1 MAQTRHSRW
10 AFLSGWKRN
19 GRLFLKSKIGVIGA
33 VIIIFFVLLAV
44 FAPELGQN
52 NPVIGVNV
60 ATPLSVPSWATIFPQ
75 YHNLA
80 VTSYPIP
87 PTHLDTSAA
96 LAAWTMSGPNYTTKI
111 TSINPGKDFPGFTGS
126 MLLNASIVPDM
137 KIANSSHPN
146 PQLPYGQVF
155 FSMSQSFKFNSKA
168 GTSFTF
174 QPQVLLEP
182 LTMVNLSDIYVDF
195 IISGPTGNFS
205 LATVNDPTV
214 QGQVDITSYW
224 LGAGWEQLNVTS
236 GLLPDTDIPV
246 LGTSVTPSSIVFNK
260 TGTYQMTMELQG
272 VPCQSGGSP
281 GAGTCVPGT
290 NTSFSMLIA
299 DANFHI
305 SGQAY
310 GLLGTDNLGRDVWSE
325 FVWGSQISL
334 LIGILSGVGAVALGT
349 LAGLAAGYLG
359 GVWDEILSR
368 VTDFVLVLPFLP
380 FLIIIVFIIQQNP
393 QLSANVYWWI
403 ITLFIIISWP
413 SIAKI
418 IRSQVLTVKER
429 AYVEASRAVG
439 GGTGH
444 ILRKHILPNVMGLVY
459 SQVALNVSGFILL
472 EAALDFLSV
481 SVHSIYTMTW
491 GIMLTQ
497 SLPFAVSDSS
507 ASYVWWWFLPP
518 GIAIAALSLAFVLV
532 GFALDSV
539 FNPRLRAR

>member
-1 MAQTRHSRW
+1 MAGTGPSRW
-10 AFLSGWKRN
+10 AFLSGWKKN
-19 GRLFLKSKIGVIGA
+19 GKLFLKSKIGVIGA
-33 VIIIFFVLLAV
+33 AIIIFFVVLAV
-44 FAPELGQN
+44 FAPEFGPN
-52 NPVIGVNV
+52 NPITGVNI
-60 ATPLSVPSWATIFPQ
+60 ATPLSVPAWATIFPQ

-87 PTHLDTSAA
+87 PTGLYTSAA
-96 LAAWTMSGPNYTTKI
+96 LAAWNMSGRSYSTTF
-111 TSINPGKDFPGFTGS
+111 TSLNPGRDFPGYSGS

-137 KIANSSHPN
+137 TIVRNPHPN
-146 PQLPYGQVF
+146 KQLPYGQVF
-155 FSMSQSFKFNSKA
+155 FSMSRSFIFNSKA

-174 QPQVLLEP
+174 QPQAILEP
-182 LTMVNLSDIYVDF
+182 LSMVNISDIYIDF

-205 LATVNDPTV
+205 LATVNDPVVAGVT
-214 QGQVDITSYW
+214 DITPDW
-224 LGAGWEQLNVTS
+224 VGQGWQQVNITS
-236 GLLPDTDIPV
+236 GLLPGSDIPE
-246 LGTSVTPSSIVFNK
+246 LGTAVNPSTIVFNK
-260 TGTYQMTMELQG
+260 TGTYVMTMQLQG
-272 VPCQSGGSP
+272 VPCRPGGSV
-281 GAGTCVPGT
+281 AAHTCVPGAH
-290 NTSFSMLIA
+290 TSFSVLLA
-299 DANFHI
+299 SVSFHI

-310 GLLGTDNLGRDVWSE
+310 GLLGTDAQGRDVWSE

-334 LIGILSGVGAVALGT
+334 LIGILSGVGAVALGAM
-349 LAGLAAGYLG
+349 AGLASGYLG

-368 VTDFVLVLPFLP
+368 VTDFVLVLPFFP
-380 FLIIIVFIIQQNP
+380 FLIIVVFIIQQNP
-393 QLSANVYWWI
+393 TLSSSIYYWI
-403 ITLFIIISWP
+403 ILLFIIISWP

-497 SLPFAVSDSS
+497 SLPFAVSDSA

-532 GFALDSV
+532 GFALDSI